1 MLDAQY
7 ALNKAREYVF
17 AGRTGKPVENSG
29 LRRLT
34 TITAARL
41 GFKAGMHALRHTFAT
56 NAIRAGVD
64 MRTLAEL
71 LGHSDVAFTMQ
82 VYGHTDDTMKAA
94 AMERIHNI
102 GKASKGKNTAID
114 GENE

>member
-1 MLDAQY
+1 M
-7 ALNKAREYVF
+7 NKARKYVCG
-17 AGRTGKPVENSG
+17 APSPREQR

-41 GFKAGMHALRHTFAT
+41 GFKAGCALPAHLRRER
-56 NAIRAGVD
+56 IRAGVD